1 MKMRQFAALVVS
13 AACALSLAACGGSSG
28 SAPAESAPA
37 ESAASEAASAA
48 EGAGEAASDSAVAAI
63 QAAGKVVMTTN
74 AEFEPF
80 EYKEGDAFAGIDIDI
95 ANAIAE
101 ELGVELEITDI
112 AFDSLIPS
120 LNAGKADFIAAG
132 MTATE
137 DRRKNVDF
145 SDSYFNASQSIIVM
159 KDSEITGRSD
169 LNDKVVGVQQGT
181 TGDIYC
187 TNEDGSSDVKVK
199 EVRRYPKGMDAV
211 SDLLAGRLDAVV
223 IDDFPATK
231 LVEKNA
237 DKIQK
242 LDEALTEEEY
252 AIALPK
258 GSDLTEVVNKVI
270 ADLNESGKM
279 DEIVSTYISAE

>member
-48 EGAGEAASDSAVAAI
+48 EGAGEAAADSAVAAI

-270 ADLNESGKM
+270 ADLNQSGKM

>member
-1 MKMRQFAALVVS
+1 MSVKKMMAVILSMVFAVS
-13 AACALSLAACGGSSG
+13 VAACGSSSG
-28 SAPAESAPA
+28 TE
-37 ESAASEAASAA
+37 AAKEADASAA
-48 EGAGEAASDSAVAAI
+48 AGSAVETI
-63 QAAGKVVMTTN
+63 KENGKVIMMTN

-80 EYKEGDAFAGIDIDI
+80 EFKDGDAFAGIDIEISQKI
-95 ANAIAE
+95 AD
-101 ELGVELEITDI
+101 ELGVELEISDI

-145 SDSYFNASQSIIVM
+145 SNSYFNASQSIIVL
-159 KDSEITGRSD
+159 KDSAIAGRAD

-181 TGDIYC
+181 TGDVYC

-211 SDLLAGRLDAVV
+211 SDLIAGRLDAVV

-237 DKIQK
+237 DKIMK
-242 LDEALTEEEY
+242 LEEALTEEEY

-270 ADLNESGKM
+270 DDLNSSGEM
-279 DEIVSTYISAE
+279 DKIVSQYISE

>member
-28 SAPAESAPA
+28 NAPAESAPA

-48 EGAGEAASDSAVAAI
+48 EGAGEAAADSAVAAI

>member
-48 EGAGEAASDSAVAAI
+48 EGAGEAAADSAVAAI

>member
-1 MKMRQFAALVVS
+1 MKMKQFAALVVS

-28 SAPAESAPA
+28 SASAESAPA

-181 TGDIYC
+181 TGDVYC